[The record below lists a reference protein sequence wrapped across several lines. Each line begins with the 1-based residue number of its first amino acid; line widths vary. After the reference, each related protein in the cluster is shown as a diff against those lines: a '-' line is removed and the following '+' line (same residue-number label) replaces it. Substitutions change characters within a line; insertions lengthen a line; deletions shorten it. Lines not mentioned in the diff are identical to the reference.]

1 MNIGVTD
8 STKFD
13 SKAHIIVATEVP
25 LDRDD
30 LKKTKVKYSSVLFA
44 EEIHGL
50 KKILK

>member
-8 STKFD
+8 STKLD
-13 SKAHIIVATEVP
+13 SKAHIILATEVP

-30 LKKTKVKYSSVLFA
+30 LKKQKLNLVVSFFA

-50 KKILK
+50 NKILK